1 MKTEIFGIIKETSK
15 GPFVSLTGQK
25 SFAVVDVVT
34 GQDISGL
41 FRADMVHL
49 AREMGNALKYDTDTK
64 RAKRIDP
71 ADIPADITK
80 LSTTKTESVKNTTPI
95 TDPVMQLI
103 AKAPSIKPADLEMSD
118 IKWKYLVRS
127 AVRGKNIMM
136 VGPAGCGKTQ
146 AAKALPVATGHPFF
160 YFNLGAT
167 QDPRATLIGNTHFKD
182 GQTVFD
188 SSAFVKAI
196 QTENAVIL
204 LDELSRAH
212 PEAWNI
218 LMTVLDDGQRYL
230 RLDENIDSPTIMVAK
245 GVSFI
250 ATANI
255 GTEYTSTRV
264 LDRALMDRFEIIE
277 VDILG
282 MDKEV
287 SLLTRKFGERVSKT
301 MIEAVAD
308 IAVSTRKEWK
318 SEEGKLSTMISTRMT
333 VRVCDLLADGF
344 TLNEAAEVAI
354 LPFFDASGG
363 SDSERTFVKQIIQ
376 KHIATEE
383 ADIFNTGNY
392 SDTAT
397 ETIPF

>member
-1 MKTEIFGIIKETSK
+1 MKKTKTIGVVMYTPENFNPYISELG
-15 GPFVSLTGQK
+15 TGN
-25 SFAVVDVVT
+25 
-34 GQDISGL
+34 DITNL
-41 FRADMVHL
+41 FRPIMVKHAVDNGEALEFDYETGRARRISKSEINQERIETISEPEPMPKQEMDATL
-49 AREMGNALKYDTDTK
+49 ALIHNAHK
-64 RAKRIDP
+64 
-71 ADIPADITK
+71 
-80 LSTTKTESVKNTTPI
+80 
-95 TDPVMQLI
+95 
-103 AKAPSIKPADLEMSD
+103 IKPANLEMSD

-146 AAKALPVATGHPFF
+146 AAKELPKATNRPFF

-182 GQTVFD
+182 GQTSFD
-188 SSAFVKAI
+188 ESAFVKAI

-218 LMTVLDDGQRYL
+218 LMTVLDEGQRYL
-230 RLDENIDSPTIMVAK
+230 RLDEDIDSPTIRVAS

-277 VDILG
+277 VDILSLSQEE
-282 MDKEV
+282 D
-287 SLLTRKFGERVSKT
+287 LLTKRFGDKVSGNL
-301 MIEAVAD
+301 IHSVAD
-308 IAVSTRKEWK
+308 IADATRKEWR
-318 SEEGKLSTMISTRMT
+318 SEEGKLTTMISTRMT
-333 VRVCDLLADGF
+333 VRVCELLSDGF
-344 TLNEAAEVAI
+344 SLSEAAEVAI

-363 SDSERTFVKQIIQ
+363 TDSERTFVKQIVQ
-376 KHIATEE
+376 KHMATEMK
-383 ADIFNTGNY
+383 DIFNTGDE
-392 SDTAT
+392 DTKQA
-397 ETIPF
+397 IPF

>member
-1 MKTEIFGIIKETSK
+1 MKKESIGVVKYTQDGNPYISELGTGNDITS
-15 GPFVSLTGQK
+15 
-25 SFAVVDVVT
+25 
-34 GQDISGL
+34 L
-41 FRADMVHL
+41 FRSIMVKH
-49 AREMGNALKYDTDTK
+49 AIDNDEALVFDHTTG
-64 RAKRIDP
+64 RAKRIALDDIKQQEVIPTPEPQPMPKQEMDP
-71 ADIPADITK
+71 I
-80 LSTTKTESVKNTTPI
+80 LS
-95 TDPVMQLI
+95 LI
-103 AKAPSIKPADLEMSD
+103 HNAHKIKPANLEMSD

-146 AAKALPVATGHPFF
+146 AAKELPKATNRPFF

-182 GQTVFD
+182 GQTTFD
-188 SSAFVKAI
+188 ESAFVKAI

-218 LMTVLDDGQRYL
+218 LMTVLDEGQRYL
-230 RLDENIDSPTIMVAK
+230 RLDEDVNSPTIRVAAN
-245 GVSFI
+245 VSFI

-277 VDILG
+277 VDILSLSQEE
-282 MDKEV
+282 D
-287 SLLTRKFGERVSKT
+287 LLTKRFGDKVSGNL
-301 MIEAVAD
+301 IHSVAD
-308 IAVSTRKEWK
+308 IADATRKEWR

-333 VRVCDLLADGF
+333 VRICELLADGF
-344 TLNEAAEVAI
+344 SLSEASEVAV

-363 SDSERTFVKQIIQ
+363 TDSERTFVKQIIQ
-376 KHIATEE
+376 KHMATEMK
-383 ADIFNTGNY
+383 DIFNTGKDDN
-392 SDTAT
+392 SNEA
-397 ETIPF
+397 IPF

>member
-1 MKTEIFGIIKETSK
+1 MKKTKTIGVVMYTPENFNPYISELG
-15 GPFVSLTGQK
+15 TGN
-25 SFAVVDVVT
+25 
-34 GQDISGL
+34 DITNL
-41 FRADMVHL
+41 FRPIMVKHAVDNGEALEFDYETGRARRISKSEINQERIETISEPEPMPKQEMDATL
-49 AREMGNALKYDTDTK
+49 ALIHNAHK
-64 RAKRIDP
+64 
-71 ADIPADITK
+71 
-80 LSTTKTESVKNTTPI
+80 
-95 TDPVMQLI
+95 
-103 AKAPSIKPADLEMSD
+103 IKPSNLEMSD

-146 AAKALPVATGHPFF
+146 AAKELPKATNRPFF

-182 GQTVFD
+182 GQTSFD
-188 SSAFVKAI
+188 ESAFVKAI

-218 LMTVLDDGQRYL
+218 LMTVLDEGQRYL
-230 RLDENIDSPTIMVAK
+230 RLDEDIDSPTIRVAS

-277 VDILG
+277 VDILSLSQEE
-282 MDKEV
+282 D
-287 SLLTRKFGERVSKT
+287 LLTKRFGDKVSGNL
-301 MIEAVAD
+301 IHSVAD
-308 IAVSTRKEWK
+308 IADATRKEWR
-318 SEEGKLSTMISTRMT
+318 SEEGKLTTMISTRMT
-333 VRVCDLLADGF
+333 VRVCELLADGF

-354 LPFFDASGG
+354 VPFFDASGG

-376 KHIATEE
+376 KHMATAEK
-383 ADIFNTGNY
+383 DIFNTGEVDM
-392 SDTAT
+392 DTVS
-397 ETIPF
+397 ESFPF

>member
-1 MKTEIFGIIKETSK
+1 MKKEVYGIITDK
-15 GPFVSLTGQK
+15 GTVIDVQTGY
-25 SFAVVDVVT
+25 
-34 GQDISGL
+34 DITDL
-41 FRADMVHL
+41 FRSSMISA
-49 AREMGNALKYDTDTK
+49 ARQSGDALKYDYTTE
-64 RAKRIDP
+64 RAKRIPLADLPDHGTEVP
-71 ADIPADITK
+71 ANETK
-80 LSTTKTESVKNTTPI
+80 ETSA
-95 TDPVMQLI
+95 DPVLALI
-103 AKAPSIKPADLEMSD
+103 HKAPSIKPKELEMSD

-146 AAKALPVATGHPFF
+146 AAKALPQATNRPFF

-167 QDPRATLIGNTHFKD
+167 QDPRATLIGNTHFKE

-188 SSAFVKAI
+188 ESAFVKAI

-218 LMTVLDDGQRYL
+218 LMTVLDEGQRYL
-230 RLDENIDSPTIMVAK
+230 RLDEDIDAPTIRVAE

-277 VDILG
+277 VDILN
-282 MDKEV
+282 MDQEKI
-287 SLLTRKFGERVSKT
+287 LLTKRFGHLVT
-301 MIEAVAD
+301 PDLIHAVAD
-308 IAVSTRKEWK
+308 IADATRKEWR
-318 SEEGKLSTMISTRMT
+318 SEEGKLNTMVSTRMT
-333 VRVCDLLADGF
+333 VRICDLLADGF
-344 TLNEAAEVAI
+344 TLLEASEVAI

-363 SDSERTFVKQIIQ
+363 ADSERTFVKQIIQ
-376 KHIATEE
+376 KHIATAEK
-383 ADIFNTGNY
+383 DIFNVGNE
-392 SDTAT
+392 DQDGN
-397 ETIPF
+397 IPF

>member
-1 MKTEIFGIIKETSK
+1 MKKKVIGVPATVNGKQVIVDSNGHD
-15 GPFVSLTGQK
+15 VS
-25 SFAVVDVVT
+25 S
-34 GQDISGL
+34 L
-41 FRADMVHL
+41 FRSIMIKHAHDNN
-49 AREMGNALKYDTDTK
+49 EALVFDEETG
-64 RAKRIDP
+64 RSKRISMS
-71 ADIPADITK
+71 DIELEFAP
-80 LSTTKTESVKNTTPI
+80 SNTEPEMPQIPTEA
-95 TDPVMQLI
+95 DPVMHLI
-103 AKAPSIKPADLEMSD
+103 QNAHKIKPATLEMSD

-146 AAKALPVATGHPFF
+146 AAKDLPVATNRPFF

-182 GQTVFD
+182 GQTSFD
-188 SSAFVKAI
+188 ESAFVKAI
-196 QTENAVIL
+196 QTENAVVL

-218 LMTVLDDGQRYL
+218 LMTVLDEGQRYL
-230 RLDENIDSPTIMVAK
+230 RLDEDINSPTIRVAS

-277 VDILG
+277 VDILSLSQEE
-282 MDKEV
+282 D
-287 SLLTRKFGERVSKT
+287 LLTKRFPTVSKAL
-301 MIEAVAD
+301 IHSVAD
-308 IAVSTRKEWK
+308 IADATRKEWR
-318 SEEGKLSTMISTRMT
+318 SEEGKLTTMVSTRMT
-333 VRVCDLLADGF
+333 VRVCELLADGF
-344 TLNEAAEVAI
+344 SLSEAAEVAI

-363 SDSERTFVKQIIQ
+363 TDSERTFVKQIIQ
-376 KHIATEE
+376 KHMATEMK
-383 ADIFNTGNY
+383 DIFNTGND
-392 SDTAT
+392 SG